1 MVGGLLCSL
10 VRSLPAAGSG
20 VEETGQ
26 GKQTRSSLLV
36 MILSQML
43 EKNPAVRV
51 GKVDC
56 EEEKELCRKYSIT
69 SYPSIRMYPL
79 GPRGHS
85 RYIKYQQYHR
95 DATTLHQWVTSNLPS
110 YVESLT
116 PYLFEHNVLQG
127 SKPWLVLFYAPWCGH
142 CTNFSPDYEEVA
154 VMLRSRLKVGKI
166 NCEKYRKVCE
176 KAAVRGYPTV
186 RYYRGAEGEQQYT
199 SRDITE
205 RSPNNIVNQLDTL
218 LREGEEP
225 QPQPVNEDLDMK
237 DIPLEE
243 NTAEEREE
251 DFDEEDQNGDFVYFY
266 DDDNEF
272 HHDEL

>member
-1 MVGGLLCSL
+1 
-10 VRSLPAAGSG
+10 
-20 VEETGQ
+20 
-26 GKQTRSSLLV
+26 
-36 MILSQML
+36 
-43 EKNPAVRV
+43 
-51 GKVDC
+51 
-56 EEEKELCRKYSIT
+56 
-69 SYPSIRMYPL
+69 
-79 GPRGHS
+79 
-85 RYIKYQQYHR
+85 
-95 DATTLHQWVTSNLPS
+95 
-110 YVESLT
+110 
-116 PYLFEHNVLQG
+116 
-127 SKPWLVLFYAPWCGH
+127 
-142 CTNFSPDYEEVA
+142 
-154 VMLRSRLKVGKI
+154 MLRSRLKVGKI

-186 RYYRGAEGEQQYT
+186 RYYRGGEGEQQYT

-205 RSPNNIVNQLDTL
+205 RSPNNIVIQLDTL

>member
-1 MVGGLLCSL
+1 M
-10 VRSLPAAGSG
+10 
-20 VEETGQ
+20 
-26 GKQTRSSLLV
+26 
-36 MILSQML
+36 
-43 EKNPAVRV
+43 
-51 GKVDC
+51 
-56 EEEKELCRKYSIT
+56 
-69 SYPSIRMYPL
+69 
-79 GPRGHS
+79 
-85 RYIKYQQYHR
+85 
-95 DATTLHQWVTSNLPS
+95 
-110 YVESLT
+110 
-116 PYLFEHNVLQG
+116 
-127 SKPWLVLFYAPWCGH
+127 
-142 CTNFSPDYEEVA
+142 
-154 VMLRSRLKVGKI
+154 
-166 NCEKYRKVCE
+166 
-176 KAAVRGYPTV
+176 
-186 RYYRGAEGEQQYT
+186 RYYRGGEGEQQYT